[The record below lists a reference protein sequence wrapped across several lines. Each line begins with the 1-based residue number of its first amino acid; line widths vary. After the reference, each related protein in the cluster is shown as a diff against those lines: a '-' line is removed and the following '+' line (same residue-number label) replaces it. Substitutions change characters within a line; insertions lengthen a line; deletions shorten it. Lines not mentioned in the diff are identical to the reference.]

1 MSDGGAGTDI
11 DSGILFDGG
20 GNFLKGLGNGTL
32 NPTGTT
38 VRWDSQADADA
49 ILRAF
54 GQHYGDDRISI
65 REFEIEDFDD
75 ASAAALI
82 DYLMRDAA
90 GRKACEARAP
100 GWLPEISFFP
110 EEANIKVTQ
119 SSAYGAHRQRI
130 LSCRRPTSLPVTYT
144 SDEERRRVEKY
155 EAAAELQE
163 SPPTSE
169 IYKDCSADNGCRSR
183 TAIAVN
189 GHSYYASYGRTQF
202 VAETFLRTLAKLI
215 TDLSVEE
222 SAGLGLTQSVV
233 LPDGSSGTM
242 VNMVVLARDHAT
254 SAVINY
260 RDYRNRFGRG
270 LAVAQAKKAWN
281 SLSES
286 DQKTF
291 KSDTGLGETEFIDV
305 ASRTEAEG
313 QNAFGTEAAM
323 RILDGQ
329 GNPSFG
335 TWLMNLYSSQDAYN
349 FVSRRFLQD
358 NLNDLLKSP
367 RLSGQFANDE
377 APGTEGHAA
386 RQREVE
392 LNLAQRM
399 AALHNWGNLR
409 RVTGEEPSRW
419 PRYVRDYVVEFIG
432 VAGRG
437 DWVSLRCT
445 DDFEV
450 MKQHKGL
457 QMQEL
462 KLS

>member
-1 MSDGGAGTDI
+1 MA
-11 DSGILFDGG
+11 
-20 GNFLKGLGNGTL
+20 
-32 NPTGTT
+32 
-38 VRWDSQADADA
+38 
-49 ILRAF
+49 
-54 GQHYGDDRISI
+54 
-65 REFEIEDFDD
+65 
-75 ASAAALI
+75 
-82 DYLMRDAA
+82 
-90 GRKACEARAP
+90 
-100 GWLPEISFFP
+100 
-110 EEANIKVTQ
+110 
-119 SSAYGAHRQRI
+119 
-130 LSCRRPTSLPVTYT
+130 
-144 SDEERRRVEKY
+144 
-155 EAAAELQE
+155 
-163 SPPTSE
+163 
-169 IYKDCSADNGCRSR
+169 
-183 TAIAVN
+183 
-189 GHSYYASYGRTQF
+189 
-202 VAETFLRTLAKLI
+202 
-215 TDLSVEE
+215 
-222 SAGLGLTQSVV
+222 
-233 LPDGSSGTM
+233 
-242 VNMVVLARDHAT
+242 NMVVPARDHAT
-254 SAVINY
+254 SAAINY

-291 KSDTGLGETEFIDV
+291 KSDTGLGETEFIDMLGYEPDGR
-305 ASRTEAEG
+305 ARTEAEG

-323 RILDGQ
+323 RILDGR

-377 APGTEGHAA
+377 APGTEEHAA

-419 PRYVRDYVVEFIG
+419 PQYVRDYVDEFLG

-445 DDFEV
+445 DDFEA

>member
-1 MSDGGAGTDI
+1 MA
-11 DSGILFDGG
+11 
-20 GNFLKGLGNGTL
+20 
-32 NPTGTT
+32 
-38 VRWDSQADADA
+38 
-49 ILRAF
+49 
-54 GQHYGDDRISI
+54 
-65 REFEIEDFDD
+65 
-75 ASAAALI
+75 
-82 DYLMRDAA
+82 
-90 GRKACEARAP
+90 
-100 GWLPEISFFP
+100 
-110 EEANIKVTQ
+110 
-119 SSAYGAHRQRI
+119 
-130 LSCRRPTSLPVTYT
+130 
-144 SDEERRRVEKY
+144 
-155 EAAAELQE
+155 
-163 SPPTSE
+163 
-169 IYKDCSADNGCRSR
+169 
-183 TAIAVN
+183 
-189 GHSYYASYGRTQF
+189 
-202 VAETFLRTLAKLI
+202 
-215 TDLSVEE
+215 
-222 SAGLGLTQSVV
+222 
-233 LPDGSSGTM
+233 
-242 VNMVVLARDHAT
+242 NMVVPARDHAT
-254 SAVINY
+254 SAAINY

-291 KSDTGLGETEFIDV
+291 KSDTGLGETEFIDMLGYEPDGR
-305 ASRTEAEG
+305 ARTEAEG

-323 RILDGQ
+323 RILDGR

-377 APGTEGHAA
+377 APGTEEHAA

-419 PRYVRDYVVEFIG
+419 PQYVRDYVDEFLG